1 MKIIMLVYFTYRLF
15 LLIKSTKQRLNYK
28 EFQESG
34 RIAKEAYRKMLGTY
48 PPEYHEALNM
58 IMTVIMVFVQLVHI
72 WLCTYLCVSTQN
84 VGLKILCYAEVAATI
99 YIWLTHWKEIKSEL
113 FNGNNEKLTYHR
125 FEEIFGVLLGY
136 ACYIT
141 AIITLISK

>member
-34 RIAKEAYRKMLGTY
+34 RMAKEAYRKMLGTY
-48 PPEYHEALNM
+48 PPEYHEALN
-58 IMTVIMVFVQLVHI
+58 T
-72 WLCTYLCVSTQN
+72 
-84 VGLKILCYAEVAATI
+84 EVAATI
-99 YIWLTHWKEIKSEL
+99 YTWLTHWKEIKSEL